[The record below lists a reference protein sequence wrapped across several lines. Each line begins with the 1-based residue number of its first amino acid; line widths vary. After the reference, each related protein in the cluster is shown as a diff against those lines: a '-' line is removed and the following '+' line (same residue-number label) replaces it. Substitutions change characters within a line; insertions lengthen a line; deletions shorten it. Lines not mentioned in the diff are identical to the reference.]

1 MVFRHSDLIC
11 SQNAATWTNLGMF
24 YLHNEDIELANEA
37 FYKAQTLDPDYA
49 LAWVGQG
56 LVATAN
62 RHDKEANALFEH
74 ATGLT
79 AAVVCRRRTTPPH
92 CESLTCHA

>member
-1 MVFRHSDLIC
+1 
-11 SQNAATWTNLGMF
+11 MF
-24 YLHNEDIELANEA
+24 YLHHEDAELANEA

-62 RHDKEANALFEH
+62 NHNREASALFEH

-79 AAVVCRRRTTPPH
+79 AAAVRFIMSPFETSRVLTSMHSPKPISNTPNA
-92 CESLTCHA
+92 SSTR

>member
-1 MVFRHSDLIC
+1 MGL
-11 SQNAATWTNLGMF
+11 F
-24 YLHNEDIELANEA
+24 YLHYEDSELANEA

-62 RHDKEANALFEH
+62 GHAQEARALFEH

-79 AAVVCRRRTTPPH
+79 APVVKMVACNFHGVILTQITCSPRRT
-92 CESLTCHA
+92 

>member
-1 MVFRHSDLIC
+1 
-11 SQNAATWTNLGMF
+11 MF
-24 YLHNEDIELANEA
+24 YLHHEDVELANEA
-37 FYKAQTLDPDYA
+37 FYKAQILDPDYA

-62 RHDKEANALFEH
+62 SHDREASALFEH

-79 AAVVCRRRTTPPH
+79 AAVVCYVAPFFEALE
-92 CESLTCHA
+92 ESHTAA